1 MQRVA
6 TAWLVY
12 TISGSE
18 MWLGIDAAMAG
29 LPALILLPFSGVL
42 ADRADR
48 RKVLLI
54 TNVVHALIAMMLAV
68 LWWADML
75 AAWQLIASSFVS
87 GIIAS
92 IAAPASQSI
101 VPTAAG
107 EDHIPN
113 AVALNSFQY
122 NVARAVGP
130 AVGGVV
136 LAWWGAGWC
145 FLLNSLSF
153 LGMVGA
159 LVVLRTVPRAIHSG
173 ISALESLREGA
184 AFLWGTANLRQMLVL
199 IALLAFGGAPMVT
212 LLPAIAKS
220 LLNEGAGGYTA
231 LLTSFGVGAAIAGAL
246 LTYRR
251 PDKHALLWVVG
262 AAVVVGLCQV
272 VMACVTGMALAA
284 SISGLAGM
292 AIVGAMI
299 ELGTGLLSQTPD
311 ALRGRISAVQQLCFR
326 VAQPLGG
333 FVAALAAYYA
343 GVQTAFVAFGMALAL
358 GATLVFFLRVP
369 RQCAS

>member
-1 MQRVA
+1 
-6 TAWLVY
+6 
-12 TISGSE
+12 
-18 MWLGIDAAMAG
+18 MWLGLDAAMAG
-29 LPALILLPFSGVL
+29 LPALILLPFGGVL
-42 ADRADR
+42 ADRVDR

-54 TNVVHALIAMMLAV
+54 ANVVHALVALLLAV
-68 LWWADML
+68 LWWADTL
-75 AAWQLIASSFVS
+75 AAWQLLVSSFLS

-92 IAAPASQSI
+92 LAAPASQSV

-130 AVGGVV
+130 AVGGVA

-159 LVVLRTVPRAIHSG
+159 LIVLPTTTRGTHGR
-173 ISALESLREGA
+173 ISTLESLRDGA

-199 IALLAFGGAPMVT
+199 MALLAFGGAPMVT
-212 LLPAIAKS
+212 LLPAIAKTILKEDAS
-220 LLNEGAGGYTA
+220 GYTI
-231 LLTSFGVGAAIAGAL
+231 LLTGFGVGAALAGAL

-251 PDKHALLWVVG
+251 PKNHAQLWIVD
-262 AAVVVGLCQV
+262 AAVVVGLCHV
-272 VMACVTGMALAA
+272 VMACVTGMALAV
-284 SISGLAGM
+284 SISALAGM
-292 AIVGAMI
+292 AFVGAMI

-333 FVAALAAYYA
+333 FVAALVAYHA

-358 GATLVFFLRVP
+358 GASLTIFLRLP
-369 RQCAS
+369 RQSAS

>member
-18 MWLGIDAAMAG
+18 MWLGLDAAMAG
-29 LPALILLPFSGVL
+29 LPALILLPFGGVL
-42 ADRADR
+42 ADRVDR

-54 TNVVHALIAMMLAV
+54 ANVVHSLLALLLAV
-68 LWWADML
+68 LWWADTL
-75 AAWQLIASSFVS
+75 AAWQLVASSFVS

-92 IAAPASQSI
+92 LAAPASQSVI
-101 VPTAAG
+101 PTAAG

-130 AVGGVV
+130 AVGGVA

-159 LVVLRTVPRAIHSG
+159 LAVLPKVPRATQSG
-173 ISALESLREGA
+173 TSALESLRDGTAFLRGA
-184 AFLWGTANLRQMLVL
+184 ANLWQMLVL
-199 IALLAFGGAPMVT
+199 IMLLAFGGAPMVT
-212 LLPAIAKS
+212 LLPAVAKTM
-220 LLNEGAGGYTA
+220 LKEDATGYTI
-231 LLTSFGVGAAIAGAL
+231 LLTGFGVGAALAGAL

-251 PDKHALLWVVG
+251 PENHAQFWIVG
-262 AAVVVGLCQV
+262 AAVVVGFCHV
-272 VMACVTGMALAA
+272 VMAYVTGMALAA

-292 AIVGAMI
+292 AFVGAMI

-311 ALRGRISAVQQLCFR
+311 VLRGRISAVQQLCFR

-333 FVAALAAYYA
+333 FVAALVAYHA
-343 GVQTAFVAFGMALAL
+343 GVQTAFMAFGMALAL

-369 RQCAS
+369 RQSTS